1 MIRILGILL
10 AVIFAILSFFHLYW
24 AAGGRFGGGA
34 AIPTGGGGGGE
45 RLFDPSPFGTIL
57 VAAALFAAML
67 VVLGRLKIWG
77 GAFVPGWIFRSGI
90 WVISLLFLLRTIGD
104 FRYVGFFKSI
114 TDTNFAYW
122 DTILFSPLCL
132 FIGIAAFLIGCNEAQ
147 ESQKKSTSRPNS
159 EVRRLDA
166 E

>member
-34 AIPTGGGGGGE
+34 VIPTGGGE
-45 RLFDPSPFGTIL
+45 RLFNPSPFGTIL
-57 VAAALFAAML
+57 VAAALFAAVL

-77 GAFVPGWIFRSGI
+77 AFVPGWIFYSGT
-90 WVISLLFLLRTIGD
+90 WVISALFLLRTIGD
-104 FRYVGFFKSI
+104 FRYIGFFKSI

-122 DTILFSPLCL
+122 DTILFSLLCL
-132 FIGIAAFLIGCNEAQ
+132 FIGIVAFLISSNEA
-147 ESQKKSTSRPNS
+147 
-159 EVRRLDA
+159 
-166 E
+166 

>member
-10 AVIFAILSFFHLYW
+10 AIIFAVLSLFHLYW
-24 AAGGRFGGGA
+24 AAGGRFGSGA
-34 AIPTGGGGGGE
+34 AIPTGGGGE
-45 RLFDPSPFGTIL
+45 RLLNPSPFWTIL

-77 GAFVPGWIFRSGI
+77 AFVPGWIFYSGT

-114 TDTNFAYW
+114 TDTNFARW
-122 DTILFSPLCL
+122 DTVLFSPLCL
-132 FIGIAAFLIGCNEAQ
+132 FIAVAAFLISYYGAKEI
-147 ESQKKSTSRPNS
+147 
-159 EVRRLDA
+159 
-166 E
+166 

>member
-10 AVIFAILSFFHLYW
+10 GVIFAILSFFHLYW
-24 AAGGRFGGGA
+24 AAGGRFGGGVV
-34 AIPTGGGGGGE
+34 IPTGSGGA
-45 RLFDPSPFGTIL
+45 RLFNPSPFATIL

-77 GAFVPGWIFRSGI
+77 GFLPSWIFYWGT

-104 FRYVGFFKSI
+104 FRYVGFFKSV
-114 TDTNFAYW
+114 TDTNFARW

-132 FIGIAAFLIGCNEAQ
+132 FIGIVAFLISYYEAQ
-147 ESQKKSTSRPNS
+147 ENQKKSTRRPTS
-159 EVRRLDA
+159 QWT
-166 E
+166 

>member
-1 MIRILGILL
+1 MVRILGILL
-10 AVIFAILSFFHLYW
+10 AVIFAILVFFHLYW

-34 AIPTGGGGGGE
+34 AIPSAAGGSE
-45 RLFDPSPFGTIL
+45 RLFTPSPFITIL

-77 GAFVPGWIFRSGI
+77 AFVPGWIFYSGT

-104 FRYVGFFKSI
+104 FRYIGFFKSV
-114 TDTNFAYW
+114 TDTNFARW

-132 FIGIAAFLIGCNEAQ
+132 FITIVAFLISYYEA
-147 ESQKKSTSRPNS
+147 
-159 EVRRLDA
+159 
-166 E
+166 

>member
-34 AIPTGGGGGGE
+34 AIPTTGGE
-45 RLFDPSPFGTIL
+45 RLFTPSPFGTIL

-77 GAFVPGWIFRSGI
+77 AFVPGWIFYSGT

-104 FRYVGFFKSI
+104 FRYVGFFKSV
-114 TDTNFAYW
+114 TDTNFARW

-132 FIGIAAFLIGCNEAQ
+132 VIAIVAFLISRYEA
-147 ESQKKSTSRPNS
+147 
-159 EVRRLDA
+159 
-166 E
+166 

>member
-1 MIRILGILL
+1 MIRTLGILL

-34 AIPTGGGGGGE
+34 AIPTAGGE
-45 RLFDPSPFGTIL
+45 RLFNPSPFETIL
-57 VAAALFAAML
+57 VATALFAAML

-77 GAFVPGWIFRSGI
+77 AFIPGWLFYSGT

-104 FRYVGFFKSI
+104 FRYVGFFKKVS
-114 TDTNFAYW
+114 DTNFARW

-132 FIGIAAFLIGCNEAQ
+132 FIAVVAFLISYYEA
-147 ESQKKSTSRPNS
+147 K
-159 EVRRLDA
+159 
-166 E
+166 

>member
-10 AVIFAILSFFHLYW
+10 AIIFAILSFLHLYW

-34 AIPTGGGGGGE
+34 AIPTATSGGE
-45 RLFDPSPFGTIL
+45 PLFNPSPFGTIL

-77 GAFVPGWIFRSGI
+77 AFVPSWIFYSGT
-90 WVISLLFLLRTIGD
+90 WVIALLFLLRTIGD

-114 TDTNFAYW
+114 TDTNFANW

-132 FIGIAAFLIGCNEAQ
+132 LIAVVAFSISYFKA
-147 ESQKKSTSRPNS
+147 K
-159 EVRRLDA
+159 
-166 E
+166 

>member
-10 AVIFAILSFFHLYW
+10 AGIFAILSLLHLYW

-34 AIPTGGGGGGE
+34 VIPTGCRRR
-45 RLFDPSPFGTIL
+45 RLFNPSPFGTIL

-77 GAFVPGWIFRSGI
+77 AFVPGWIFYSGT
-90 WVISLLFLLRTIGD
+90 WVIALLFLLRAIGD
-104 FRYVGFFKSI
+104 FRYVGFFKSV
-114 TDTNFAYW
+114 TDTNFARW

-132 FIGIAAFLIGCNEAQ
+132 FIAVVAFLI
-147 ESQKKSTSRPNS
+147 SRYQA
-159 EVRRLDA
+159 R
-166 E
+166 